1 MEDEK
6 EDLEIVTNYSP
17 IVQFGIWFFSSKKF
31 PQYNSKGEYVNLQ
44 TRPAKYAST
53 SRDKEVELLPPTYD
67 FVCHT
72 FLFSP
77 FWKEYLFPLSFI
89 GKLLI
94 PTFTWHV

>member
-44 TRPAKYAST
+44 TRPAKDKTAASIE
-53 SRDKEVELLPPTYD
+53 K
-67 FVCHT
+67 FWCH
-72 FLFSP
+72 P
-77 FWKEYLFPLSFI
+77 
-89 GKLLI
+89 GKSSSY
-94 PTFTWHV
+94 TA